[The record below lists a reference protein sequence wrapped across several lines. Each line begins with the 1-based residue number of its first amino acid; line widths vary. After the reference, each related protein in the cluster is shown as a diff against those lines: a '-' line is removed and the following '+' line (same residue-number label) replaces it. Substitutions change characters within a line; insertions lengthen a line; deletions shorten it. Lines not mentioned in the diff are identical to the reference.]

1 MRTQED
7 LALWR
12 CDRCG
17 EFVKPYTL
25 CVLPN
30 EWPAPLADAGDF
42 CPTCCALPLND
53 WLTWFREQRPG
64 PSRPTPR
71 LTPLH

>member
-1 MRTQED
+1 MRPRED

-17 EFVKPYTL
+17 EFVSPYAL
-25 CVLPN
+25 YVLPN

-42 CPTCCALPLND
+42 CAVCCSLPLED
-53 WLTWFREQRPG
+53 WTAWFREHRTSAFAQDG
-64 PSRPTPR
+64 EPTLP
-71 LTPLH
+71 